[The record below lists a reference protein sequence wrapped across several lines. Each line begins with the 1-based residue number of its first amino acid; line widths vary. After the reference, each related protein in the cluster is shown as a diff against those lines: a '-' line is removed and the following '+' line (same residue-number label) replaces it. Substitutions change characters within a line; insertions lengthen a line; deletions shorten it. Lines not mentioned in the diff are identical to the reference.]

1 MIRFCLIAI
10 LVLVS
15 FPLSSQTK
23 KELEEKRRKTLEE
36 ISYVDNLIKETNKE
50 KSSGLNDLKII
61 GNKLILRENIIT
73 GMRDEINLINEKID
87 LNVLAIDL
95 MEKDLIILKRDYTRT
110 VINSY
115 KLSKGMPEIAYLLS
129 AKDFN
134 QGYKRLR
141 YLQQVTKF
149 RRREAEIILELKE
162 QIEKTREKLQE
173 DLMNISDLKSRE
185 ERQKSL
191 LQQEQGSKKKI
202 INSLNKKENQL
213 KTELAEKKK
222 IAQKIEAEI
231 AKILEEERKKALR
244 TELTPEMKLIGENFA
259 ENKGRLPWPV
269 EKGILTEAFGEQKH
283 PELTFVT
290 ENNAGIEITSAGR
303 TAVRSVFK
311 GQIAR
316 VFAIK
321 GVNMGILIRHGNYFT
336 AYLNLVD
343 VKVKM
348 GDIVETKQEL
358 GEVFCDQENGAKAIM
373 KFMIFEGKEKRD
385 PELWIVKK

>member
-1 MIRFCLIAI
+1 MIKICLIWI
-10 LVLVS
+10 LVLVTI
-15 FPLSSQTK
+15 PLASQTK
-23 KELEEKRRKTLEE
+23 KDLEEKRRKTLED
-36 ISYVDNLIKETNKE
+36 ISYVDNMIKETNKE

-61 GNKLILRENIIT
+61 GNKLVLRENIII
-73 GMRDEINLINEKID
+73 GMRDEINLLNERID
-87 LNVLAIDL
+87 LNVLAIGL
-95 MEKDLIILKRDYTRT
+95 MENDLVILKRDYART

-115 KLSKGMPEIAYLLS
+115 KSSKSMPEIAYLLS

-149 RRREAEIILELKE
+149 RRREAEIILELKD
-162 QIEKTREKLQE
+162 QIEKTKEKLQE
-173 DLMNISDLKSRE
+173 DLMNISDLKSKE

-191 LQQEQGSKKKI
+191 LQEEQGNKKKI
-202 INSLNKKENQL
+202 INSLSKRENQL
-213 KTELAEKKK
+213 RNELAEKKK

-269 EKGILTEAFGEQKH
+269 EKGIITGAFGEQQH

-303 TAVRSVFK
+303 TIVRSVFK
-311 GQIAR
+311 GEVAR

-321 GVNMGILIRHGNYFT
+321 GTNMGIIIRHGNYFT
-336 AYLNLVD
+336 AYQNLID
-343 VKVKM
+343 VKVKR
-348 GDIVETKQEL
+348 GDQVETKQEL
-358 GEVFCDQENGAKAIM
+358 GEVFCDQENGAKAIL